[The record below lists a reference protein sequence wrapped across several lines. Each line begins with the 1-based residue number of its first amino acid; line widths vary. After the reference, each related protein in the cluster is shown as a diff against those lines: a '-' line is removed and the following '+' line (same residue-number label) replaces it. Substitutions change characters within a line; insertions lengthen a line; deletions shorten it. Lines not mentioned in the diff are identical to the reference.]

1 MAQPQPMGDPI
12 DEGKLVSPHVL
23 VKEEHALSE
32 SQMSQPSTR
41 PENDSRQPVPL
52 TWKLAS
58 IVLVTAIGFGSQW
71 SSGVTA
77 AMKST
82 IKKELHINNTQF
94 SLLEASEDF
103 MVTALMLVSGIVTDR
118 IGGAGAMLYGNLLY
132 SIGSILVAGAAQT
145 RSYKFMMA
153 GRVVRALGD
162 IATQVAQYKVFSSW
176 FAPGNGFA
184 STLGFELGIGK
195 IGAFAGK
202 SSANIIA
209 KKLGFAWV
217 FWIAVF
223 MNIFTNVMAGVFY
236 FFTKVANRR
245 YHGISDPATGEK
257 LTEKTRKFEYRKVL
271 ELPWTFWAVMGFSLF
286 ETSAAIVF
294 LQNATELAEQRFG
307 TDSIAAGWYSSVLQY
322 SGFFV
327 VPLLGVFLDLYGS
340 RISVLVFCGIGM
352 FISMLLVCFSG
363 AVKGTAASF
372 GVFAFAY
379 CFGPTTIIDS
389 TRTSMWDSTVFG
401 SAYAIKITMNNAMN
415 IIVRIITGKIQD
427 TDNNSYDKVTIVY
440 VILAGLSVL
449 VSLLLAVVA
458 WKSVDLGH
466 LQWSRRK
473 RIARGSLLNERKLL
487 FTSENGNKNKRVSLA
502 CFAALVLLILGSW
515 CGYFWGVATG
525 NND

>member
-1 MAQPQPMGDPI
+1 
-12 DEGKLVSPHVL
+12 
-23 VKEEHALSE
+23 
-32 SQMSQPSTR
+32 
-41 PENDSRQPVPL
+41 
-52 TWKLAS
+52 
-58 IVLVTAIGFGSQW
+58 
-71 SSGVTA
+71 
-77 AMKST
+77 MKST

-118 IGGAGAMLYGNLLY
+118 IGGAGAMLYGNLIY
-132 SIGSILVAGAAQT
+132 SVGSILVAGAAQT
-145 RSYKFMMA
+145 PSYKFMMA

-195 IGAFAGK
+195 IGAFASK
-202 SSANIIA
+202 SSANIIS
-209 KKLGFAWV
+209 KKLGFTWV

-223 MNIFTNVMAGVFY
+223 MNIFTNVMTGVFY

-245 YHGISDPATGEK
+245 YHGINDPAAGEK

-322 SGFFV
+322 SGFSV

-372 GVFAFAY
+372 GVL
-379 CFGPTTIIDS
+379 D
-389 TRTSMWDSTVFG
+389 
-401 SAYAIKITMNNAMN
+401 
-415 IIVRIITGKIQD
+415 
-427 TDNNSYDKVTIVY
+427 
-440 VILAGLSVL
+440 GLSVV
-449 VSLLLAVVA
+449 VSLLLAVGA
-458 WKSVDLGH
+458 WKFVDLGH
-466 LQWSRRK
+466 FQWSRKK
-473 RIARGSLLNERKLL
+473 RIAQGSLLNERKEI
-487 FTSENGNKNKRVSLA
+487 FTKENGEKSRRISLA
-502 CFAALVLLILGSW
+502 CFATLILLIIGSW
-515 CGYFWGVATG
+515 CGYF
-525 NND
+525 

>member
-1 MAQPQPMGDPI
+1 MAQPQKAESFMN
-12 DEGKLVSPHVL
+12 EEKLVPPHVS
-23 VKEEHALSE
+23 VKEDHVQSHSHI
-32 SQMSQPSTR
+32 SQ
-41 PENDSRQPVPL
+41 PENDGRQPVPL
-52 TWKLAS
+52 SWKLAS

-71 SSGVTA
+71 SSGVTS

-118 IGGAGAMLYGNLLY
+118 IGGAGAMLYGNLIY
-132 SIGSILVAGAAQT
+132 SVGSILVAGAAQT

-202 SSANIIA
+202 SSANIIS
-209 KKLGFAWV
+209 KRLGFAWV

-223 MNIFTNVMAGVFY
+223 MNIFTNVMTGVFY

-245 YHGISDPATGEK
+245 YHGINNPATGEK

-379 CFGPTTIIDS
+379 CFGPATIIDS

-427 TDNNSYDKVTIVY
+427 ADNNSYDNVTIVY
-440 VILAGLSVL
+440 VVLAGLSVV
-449 VSLLLAVVA
+449 VSLLLAVGA

-466 LQWSRRK
+466 LQWSRKK
-473 RIARGSLLNERKLL
+473 RIAHGSLLNERKEI
-487 FTSENGNKNKRVSLA
+487 FTKENGEKNRRVSLA
-502 CFAALVLLILGSW
+502 CSATLILLIIGSW

>member
-1 MAQPQPMGDPI
+1 MAQPQTP
-12 DEGKLVSPHVL
+12 ESFVNEEKLVPLDVS
-23 VKEEHALSE
+23 VKENHLQSE
-32 SQMSQPSTR
+32 PQISQ
-41 PENDSRQPVPL
+41 PENDDRHPVPL
-52 TWKLAS
+52 SWKLAS
-58 IVLVTAIGFGSQW
+58 IVLVSAIGFGSQW
-71 SSGVTA
+71 SSGVTS
-77 AMKST
+77 AMKGT

-103 MVTALMLVSGIVTDR
+103 MVTALML
-118 IGGAGAMLYGNLLY
+118 
-132 SIGSILVAGAAQT
+132 T

-162 IATQVAQYKVFSSW
+162 IATQVAQYKVFSSC

-184 STLGFELGIGK
+184 LTLGFDLGIGK
-195 IGAFAGK
+195 IGAFTGK
-202 SSANIIA
+202 SLANIVS
-209 KKLGFAWV
+209 KRLGFAWV

-223 MNIFTNVMAGVFY
+223 MNIFTNVMTGVFY

-245 YHGISDPATGEK
+245 YHGINDPATGEE
-257 LTEKTRKFEYRKVL
+257 LTEKTLKFEYRKVL
-271 ELPWTFWAVMGFSLF
+271 EHPWTFWAVMGFSLF

-294 LQNATELAEQRFG
+294 LQNATELAEQKFG
-307 TDSIAAGWYSSVLQY
+307 TDSIAAGWHM
-322 SGFFV
+322 
-327 VPLLGVFLDLYGS
+327 
-340 RISVLVFCGIGM
+340 VFCGIGM

-379 CFGPTTIIDS
+379 CFGPTTIIDT

-401 SAYAIKITMNNAMN
+401 SAYAINITMNNAMN

-427 TDNNSYDKVTIVY
+427 ADNNSYDKVTIVY
-440 VILAGLSVL
+440 VVLAGLSVV
-449 VSLLLAVVA
+449 VSILLAIGA

-466 LQWSRRK
+466 LQWSRKK
-473 RIARGSLLNERKLL
+473 RIAQGSLLNERKEI
-487 FTSENGNKNKRVSLA
+487 FTKENGEKNRRVSLA
-502 CFAALVLLILGSW
+502 CFATLILLVIGSW